1 MLNSPAHPC
10 RYRRFA
16 CPLTGANAR
25 LAEKRGS
32 VTPSFRGT
40 CTPYLLP
47 VRLAHQIL
55 AFLQFSERL
64 KLELR
69 HSWLS
74 NGRQESVA
82 EHTWQMALMAMLIH
96 DRLEAPVAL
105 ERTLKMIIVHDLVEA
120 EAGDVPFFATGAAK
134 QEKPARER
142 AAIETIRAMAGPPV
156 GDEIAAM
163 WHEYEARATPEA
175 RFAGALDNLE
185 VQIQHNLADLE
196 TWEPFEYD
204 LVYSKMDDHCAHD
217 PFLAALCAAV
227 KDQAAVKMRA
237 AGIDPAAV
245 AARVRAAAG

>member
-1 MLNSPAHPC
+1 MPLDKVGAPA
-10 RYRRFA
+10 A
-16 CPLTGANAR
+16 
-25 LAEKRGS
+25 AE
-32 VTPSFRGT
+32 T
-40 CTPYLLP
+40 C
-47 VRLAHQIL
+47 HQIL

-156 GDEIAAM
+156 GDEIAAL

-196 TWEPFEYD
+196 TWEPIEYD
-204 LVYSKMDDHCAHD
+204 LVYSKMDGHCAHD